1 MELSLTRSRERA
13 YDETMS
19 GGSGPSFVEI
29 EEALGAV
36 QRTLDRLTAL
46 GHDEQAF
53 QLAKA
58 QFSASVRN
66 SWPGNLSTLVGSLET
81 VAKDT
86 SLRLTEDDRRALES
100 AIATLSRVQ
109 HP

>member
-1 MELSLTRSRERA
+1 MIASM
-13 YDETMS
+13 DH
-19 GGSGPSFVEI
+19 GPSFPEI
-29 EEALGAV
+29 EEALGVV

-58 QFSASVRN
+58 QFSASVRS
-66 SWPGNLSTLVGSLET
+66 SWPGNLSTLVGSLD
-81 VAKDT
+81 VLAKDAA
-86 SLRLTEDDRRALES
+86 LRLSDEDRRDIER
-100 AIATLSRVQ
+100 AIAVLGGVH

>member
-1 MELSLTRSRERA
+1 MRGGVRVSYDRA
-13 YDETMS
+13 MDE
-19 GGSGPSFVEI
+19 GPSFPEI
-29 EEALGAV
+29 EAALGVV

-58 QFSASVRN
+58 QFSASVRS
-66 SWPGNLSTLVGSLET
+66 SWPGNLSTLVGSLDALARDAT
-81 VAKDT
+81 
-86 SLRLTEDDRRALES
+86 LRLSDDDRSDIARAIGVL
-100 AIATLSRVQ
+100 AKVH